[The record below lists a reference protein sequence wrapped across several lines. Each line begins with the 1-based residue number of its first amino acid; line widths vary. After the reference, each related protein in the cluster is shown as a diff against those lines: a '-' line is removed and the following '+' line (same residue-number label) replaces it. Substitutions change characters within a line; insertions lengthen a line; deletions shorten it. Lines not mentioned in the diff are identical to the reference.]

1 MEKRTWLWKRKS
13 SERSPGK
20 SDSSGS
26 FSLYSERNS
35 DEQDAS
41 RESPSTGTESPEVTS
56 KSILLVD
63 DDVKETV
70 KNLTEK
76 LAAALVNIS
85 AKEDLVQQH
94 AKVAEEA
101 VAGWEKAENE
111 VDALKQQ
118 LEVATQQN
126 TSLDVRVSHLD
137 AALKECV
144 RQLRQAK
151 DEQEQRI
158 ADALIKKD
166 AEYDLAKAE
175 LDKQILDLRAEMEAT
190 REENDASADTST
202 LPVLEAMEKE
212 NASLKNELLS
222 RRRDLETMMIER
234 DLSTRTAETASKLQ
248 LDSIKKIAK
257 LETECRKLQA
267 AGRRPHKSVADS
279 SFYAESVTD
288 SQSDGGE
295 RLNALDIDAHDKR
308 TDVEKNGYETSCS
321 DSWASV
327 LISELDN
334 LKNEKLTS
342 TSFAV
347 TCGTEI
353 DMMDDFLEMERLAAL
368 DDAKINTPSTEP
380 EAVSG
385 GSVSA
390 DTPVNPDFETLIKR
404 VEKLEAEKLEL
415 ERALQ
420 ESGASLNASKGR
432 LGELEIMMEELQ
444 KELTAVNQAKELLKF
459 QLVGM
464 EAEARTTSSYVDSL
478 KAENEKEQTES
489 AELKVKCQDLENEL
503 SRIKKESE
511 LKQQSTITNP
521 ELALK
526 KEDLT
531 VAADKLAECQK
542 TIASLGRQLKS
553 LATLE
558 DFLMDTSN
566 IPGLS
571 SNGTNSPKCDSNP
584 SRISMDAVVQ
594 IENGKSAES
603 PGYSC
608 SSTSSA
614 NHTTSVKSRNGFGK
628 FFSRSKSVKEI
639 VNRQDSCT

>member
-13 SERSPGK
+13 SERSPGE

-26 FSLYSERNS
+26 FSLYSERS
-35 DEQDAS
+35 LDEQDAL
-41 RESPSTGTESPEVTS
+41 RESPSTGTHSPEVTT
-56 KSILLVD
+56 KSTLFVD
-63 DDVKETV
+63 DQGKDTV

-76 LAAALVNIS
+76 LSAALVNIR

-118 LEVATQQN
+118 LEVAMQQN

-151 DEQEQRI
+151 DEQEHRI

-166 AEYDLAKAE
+166 ADYDFAKAE
-175 LDKQILDLRAEMEAT
+175 LDKQILDLRAQIEAA
-190 REENDASADTST
+190 RAENDASIDAST
-202 LPVLEAMEKE
+202 LLVLEAMEKE
-212 NASLKNELLS
+212 NSSLKDELLS
-222 RRRDLETMMIER
+222 RSRDLETMMIER
-234 DLSTRTAETASKLQ
+234 DLSTKAAETASKLQ

-257 LETECRKLQA
+257 LETKCRKLLA
-267 AGRRPHKSVADS
+267 AARRSYKYVAYS
-279 SFYAESVTD
+279 SFYAESAND

-295 RLNALDIDAHDKR
+295 RLNALDIDAYNKR
-308 TDVEKNGYETSCS
+308 SDVEKNGYETSSS

-327 LISELDN
+327 LISKVDN

-347 TCGTEI
+347 TRGSEI

-368 DDAKINTPSTEP
+368 DDAKFNMPLTES
-380 EAVSG
+380 EA
-385 GSVSA
+385 VSA
-390 DTPVNPDFETLIKR
+390 DTPVNPEFETLIKR
-404 VEKLEAEKLEL
+404 VEKLEVEKLEL
-415 ERALQ
+415 ET
-420 ESGASLNASKGR
+420 GASLNESKRR
-432 LGELEIMMEELQ
+432 LEEVEIMVEELQ
-444 KELTAVNQAKELLKF
+444 KELTAVNGAKEFLEF
-459 QLVGM
+459 QLIGM

-478 KAENEKEQTES
+478 KAENEKERTES

-503 SRIKKESE
+503 CRTTKESE
-511 LKQQSTITNP
+511 LNQSKMTNP
-521 ELALK
+521 ELELK

-566 IPGLS
+566 MPGLS

-584 SRISMDAVVQ
+584 SRISMDTIVPF
-594 IENGKSAES
+594 ENGKSLES
-603 PGYSC
+603 PVSSC
-608 SSTSSA
+608 SSTSA

-628 FFSRSKSVKEI
+628 FFSRSRSVKEI
-639 VNRQDSCT
+639 VNRQDQCT

>member
-13 SERSPGK
+13 SERSPGE

-26 FSLYSERNS
+26 FSLYSERSS
-35 DEQDAS
+35 DEQDVL
-41 RESPSTGTESPEVTS
+41 RESPSTGTQSPEVTT
-56 KSILLVD
+56 KSTLFVD
-63 DDVKETV
+63 DQGKDTV

-76 LAAALVNIS
+76 LSAALVNIR

-118 LEVATQQN
+118 LDVAMQQN

-166 AEYDLAKAE
+166 ADYDIAKAE
-175 LDKQILDLRAEMEAT
+175 LDKQILDLQAQIEAA
-190 REENDASADTST
+190 RVENDASIDAST
-202 LPVLEAMEKE
+202 LLVLEAMEKE
-212 NASLKNELLS
+212 NSYLKDKLLF
-222 RRRDLETMMIER
+222 RCRDLETMMIER
-234 DLSTRTAETASKLQ
+234 DLSTQAAETASKLQ

-257 LETECRKLQA
+257 LETKCRKLQA
-267 AGRRPHKSVADS
+267 AARRSYKYVAYS
-279 SFYAESVTD
+279 SFYAESAKD

-295 RLNALDIDAHDKR
+295 RLNALDIDAYNKR
-308 TDVEKNGYETSCS
+308 SDMEKNGYETSSS

-327 LISELDN
+327 LISKLDN

-347 TCGTEI
+347 TRGTEI

-368 DDAKINTPSTEP
+368 DDAKFNMPLTES
-380 EAVSG
+380 EA
-385 GSVSA
+385 VSA
-390 DTPVNPDFETLIKR
+390 DTPVNPEFETLIKR
-404 VEKLEAEKLEL
+404 VEKLEVEKLEL
-415 ERALQ
+415 ET
-420 ESGASLNASKGR
+420 GASLNASKGR
-432 LGELEIMMEELQ
+432 LEEVEIMVEELQ
-444 KELTAVNQAKELLKF
+444 KELTAVNGAKELLEF
-459 QLVGM
+459 QLIGM

-478 KAENEKEQTES
+478 KAENEKERTES
-489 AELKVKCQDLENEL
+489 VELKVKCQDLENEL
-503 SRIKKESE
+503 CRTTKESE
-511 LKQQSTITNP
+511 LNQSKITNP
-521 ELALK
+521 ESELK

-566 IPGLS
+566 MPGLS
-571 SNGTNSPKCDSNP
+571 SNGTDSPKCDSNP
-584 SRISMDAVVQ
+584 SRISMDAIVQ
-594 IENGKSAES
+594 FENGKSVES
-603 PGYSC
+603 PVYSC

-639 VNRQDSCT
+639 VNRQDQCT

>member
-13 SERSPGK
+13 SERSPGE

-26 FSLYSERNS
+26 FSLYSERSS
-35 DEQDAS
+35 DEQDAL
-41 RESPSTGTESPEVTS
+41 RESPSAGTQSPEVTS
-56 KSILLVD
+56 KSTLVVHD
-63 DDVKETV
+63 EVKETV

-76 LAAALVNIS
+76 LSAALVNIS

-118 LEVATQQN
+118 LEVAMQQN
-126 TSLDVRVSHLD
+126 MSLDVRVSHLD

-151 DEQEQRI
+151 EEQEQRI
-158 ADALIKKD
+158 ADTLIKKD
-166 AEYDLAKAE
+166 AEYDFAKAE
-175 LDKQILDLRAEMEAT
+175 LDKKILDLQAQIEAARA
-190 REENDASADTST
+190 ENDASIDTRT
-202 LPVLEAMEKE
+202 LLVLEAMEKE
-212 NASLKNELLS
+212 NSSLKNELLS
-222 RRRDLETMMIER
+222 RCRDLETMLIER
-234 DLSTRTAETASKLQ
+234 DLSTQAAETASKLQ
-248 LDSIKKIAK
+248 LDSIKKAAK
-257 LETECRKLQA
+257 LEAECRKLQA
-267 AGRRPHKSVADS
+267 AARRSYKSIVDS
-279 SFYAESVTD
+279 SFYTEFAID

-295 RLNALDIDAHDKR
+295 RLNALNIDAHKR
-308 TDVEKNGYETSCS
+308 SDVEKNGHELICS

-334 LKNEKLTS
+334 FKNEKFTS

-353 DMMDDFLEMERLAAL
+353 DMMDDFLEMECLAAL
-368 DDAKINTPSTEP
+368 DDAKINTPSAES

-385 GSVSA
+385 ESISA

-404 VEKLEAEKLEL
+404 VEKLEVEKLEL
-415 ERALQ
+415 ERALD

-432 LGELEIMMEELQ
+432 LEELEIMVEKLQ
-444 KELTAVNQAKELLKF
+444 KELTAVNEAKELLEF

-478 KAENEKEQTES
+478 KAENEKERSES
-489 AELKVKCQDLENEL
+489 AELKVKCPDIENEL
-503 SRIKKESE
+503 SRTIKESE
-511 LKQQSTITNP
+511 LKQSTITNH

-531 VAADKLAECQK
+531 VAAEKLAECQK

-571 SNGTNSPKCDSNP
+571 SNGTNMPKCDSNP
-584 SRISMDAVVQ
+584 SRISMDFIVHF
-594 IENGKSAES
+594 ENGKSEES
-603 PGYSC
+603 PVYSC

-614 NHTTSVKSRNGFGK
+614 NHPTSIKSRNGFGK

-639 VNRQDSCT
+639 VNRQD